1 MMVKKQM
8 KMQMPVV
15 KTILVTNRSVM
26 NISRKLS
33 AWIGMYALL
42 VLLALYLASCSVTS
56 HAPLARNASDT
67 PASHTMTLSD
77 HEFAPVNF
85 VPRPG
90 DTITIRNRSD
100 ISHSIYVTYP
110 DGTMV
115 NLGVQTPGTTVHWQV
130 PADATG
136 EFVLQCW
143 IHPIIRA
150 NLLVN
155 VANMS
160 PSAAKSVL
168 PKFTRQE
175 ILDGRQ
181 NICSSRN
188 RRA

>member
-8 KMQMPVV
+8 KMHVPVV
-15 KTILVTNRSVM
+15 SNPSVM
-26 NISRKLS
+26 KLSRKLS
-33 AWIGMYALL
+33 VWVMTYALL
-42 VLLALYLASCSVTS
+42 VLLALYLASCSTAS
-56 HAPLARNASDT
+56 HAPLARANAS
-67 PASHTMTLSD
+67 AVGSHSMTLSD
-77 HEFAPVNF
+77 HEFAPVDF
-85 VPRPG
+85 VPQPG
-90 DTITIRNRSD
+90 DTITIHNRSD

-110 DGTMV
+110 DGNMV

-130 PADATG
+130 PADAKG

-155 VANMS
+155 ASNVS
-160 PSAAKSVL
+160 SSSFKSGL
-168 PKFTRQE
+168 PKLTRQE
-175 ILDGRQ
+175 ILNGRQ

>member
-1 MMVKKQM
+1 M
-8 KMQMPVV
+8 KTFLPGLM
-15 KTILVTNRSVM
+15 SA
-26 NISRKLS
+26 SRKLS
-33 AWIGMYALL
+33 AWIGLYALL
-42 VLLALYLASCSVTS
+42 VLLALYLASCSAAS
-56 HAPLARNASDT
+56 HAPLKQSASD
-67 PASHTMTLSD
+67 PAHSHRMTLSD
-77 HEFAPVNF
+77 HEFAPVDF
-85 VPRPG
+85 EPQPG
-90 DTITIRNRSD
+90 DTITIRNHSD

-130 PADATG
+130 PADAKG

-150 NLLVN
+150 NLLIN
-155 VANMS
+155 EAKTS
-160 PSAAKSVL
+160 SSAARSTL

>member
-1 MMVKKQM
+1 M
-8 KMQMPVV
+8 KTFLPGLM
-15 KTILVTNRSVM
+15 SA
-26 NISRKLS
+26 SRKLS
-33 AWIGMYALL
+33 AWIGLYALL
-42 VLLALYLASCSVTS
+42 VLLALYLASCSTAS
-56 HAPLARNASDT
+56 PAPLKQSASD
-67 PASHTMTLSD
+67 PAHSHRMTLSD
-77 HEFAPVNF
+77 HEFAPVDF
-85 VPRPG
+85 EPQPG

-130 PADATG
+130 PADAKG

-150 NLLVN
+150 NLLIN
-155 VANMS
+155 EANTS
-160 PSAAKSVL
+160 SSAAKPAL

>member
-1 MMVKKQM
+1 M
-8 KMQMPVV
+8 KTFLPGLM
-15 KTILVTNRSVM
+15 SA
-26 NISRKLS
+26 SRKLS
-33 AWIGMYALL
+33 AWIGLYALL
-42 VLLALYLASCSVTS
+42 VLLALYLASCSATS
-56 HAPLARNASDT
+56 PAPLKQSASD
-67 PASHTMTLSD
+67 PAHSHRMTLSD
-77 HEFAPVNF
+77 HEFAPVDF
-85 VPRPG
+85 EPQPG
-90 DTITIRNRSD
+90 DTITIRNHSD

-130 PADATG
+130 PADAKG

-150 NLLVN
+150 NLLIN
-155 VANMS
+155 EAKTS
-160 PSAAKSVL
+160 SSAARSAL

>member
-1 MMVKKQM
+1 
-8 KMQMPVV
+8 
-15 KTILVTNRSVM
+15 
-26 NISRKLS
+26 
-33 AWIGMYALL
+33 MYVLL
-42 VLLALYLASCSVTS
+42 VLLVFYLSSCSMKHHESMNSVND
-56 HAPLARNASDT
+56 PT
-67 PASHTMTLSD
+67 PDHTMTLSD
-77 HEFAPVNF
+77 HEFAPVDF
-85 VPRPG
+85 EPKAG
-90 DTITIRNRSD
+90 ETITIRNRSD

-130 PADATG
+130 PADAKG

-150 NLLVN
+150 NLLINEANTSSSAVN
-155 VANMS
+155 
-160 PSAAKSVL
+160 SAL
-168 PKFTRQE
+168 QKFTRQE